1 MVQGASVLNQTKE
14 FSGENRL
21 DKQETVN
28 ESKYGTKKK

>member
-14 FSGENRL
+14 FSGKNRL

-28 ESKYGTKKK
+28 GSKYGIIKK